1 MHDVLLHEAHFG
13 TDQLQTGYHVLY
25 QCYLLA
31 VIIILVLRVRIRDIL
46 EIPVEK

>member
-1 MHDVLLHEAHFG
+1 MMYYCMKLTSE
-13 TDQLQTGYHVLY
+13 QTSYRLDAMYY